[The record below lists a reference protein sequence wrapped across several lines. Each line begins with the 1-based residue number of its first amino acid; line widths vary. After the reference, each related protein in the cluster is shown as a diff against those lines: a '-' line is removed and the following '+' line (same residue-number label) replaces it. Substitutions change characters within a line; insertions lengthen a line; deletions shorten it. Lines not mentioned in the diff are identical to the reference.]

1 MITDGQL
8 YVRCD
13 GCGSFVNSSESQAH
27 QCPPQQQHPAIG
39 GRTELTNRE
48 TERLDFVH
56 NTIHQAICDLAGQ
69 ELEWDA
75 ETIGAISDLV
85 EGNVHKGHAGADG
98 DHRAVA
104 EAKLADPLGNDVDED
119 LGVCDLGKGAMDK
132 F

>member
-85 EGNVHKGHAGADG
+85 E
-98 DHRAVA
+98 
-104 EAKLADPLGNDVDED
+104 EL
-119 LGVCDLGKGAMDK
+119 VCNRLNIMPDYEFAPYIESPVQKEE
-132 F
+132 